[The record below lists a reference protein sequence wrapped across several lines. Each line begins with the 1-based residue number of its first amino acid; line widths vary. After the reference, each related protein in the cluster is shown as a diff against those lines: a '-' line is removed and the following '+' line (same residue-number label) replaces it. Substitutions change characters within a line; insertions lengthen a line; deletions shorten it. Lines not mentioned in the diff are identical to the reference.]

1 MQRPNRW
8 NGVSND
14 AVLCAVFALGAVAVS
29 VASVPAAASALVV
42 GPFLLAIPGHAMTI
56 AVFPWGAPDGTGA
69 GGDRRGG
76 LPVIDRLLL
85 AVATS
90 VALAVIVGVNLEWT
104 TWPIRLRTVVGVL
117 AALTVTCVAIGVV
130 RRRRHP
136 VETPETR
143 PGVSVLPE
151 PTRGSTVATLAV
163 TVAVLGSLLTVAAVG
178 GAEQRGERYT
188 EFGLLTETDSG
199 ELVATGYPDDLTV
212 GESTTLS
219 YTITNREKRPADYV
233 VLVQLVEIDD
243 DGDTLRRTQ
252 LRRFEERLHPDE
264 TKRLRHTV
272 TPTVEGDGLRL
283 TYLLYRSEP
292 PARPSSDS
300 AYRDLHI
307 WVDVTAGT
315 DATS

>member
-1 MQRPNRW
+1 
-8 NGVSND
+8 
-14 AVLCAVFALGAVAVS
+14 
-29 VASVPAAASALVV
+29 
-42 GPFLLAIPGHAMTI
+42 
-56 AVFPWGAPDGTGA
+56 
-69 GGDRRGG
+69 
-76 LPVIDRLLL
+76 
-85 AVATS
+85 
-90 VALAVIVGVNLEWT
+90 
-104 TWPIRLRTVVGVL
+104 
-117 AALTVTCVAIGVV
+117 
-130 RRRRHP
+130 
-136 VETPETR
+136 
-143 PGVSVLPE
+143 VSVLPE

-252 LRRFEERLHPDE
+252 LRRFEERLRPDE